1 MLMSTE
7 KVRVVKEGGA
17 GAVYGL
23 GVIGAAIYYIQA
35 ADGFWMGVLGIIKAF
50 LWPAFFVYEMLK
62 LVAA

>member
-1 MLMSTE
+1 MATE
-7 KVRVVKEGGA
+7 KVKVVKEGGA

-23 GVIGAAIYYIQA
+23 GVIGAAIYYIQTA
-35 ADGFWMGVLGIIKAF
+35 EGFWMGVVGLIKAL